1 MSILETSLPNG
12 RVRFATRADVPL
24 LLEFISEL
32 AAFEKLASEAVATR
46 EGLLASMFG
55 PRPYAEALIVEL
67 EGRPVGFALFF
78 HSFSTFLGAPGLY
91 LEDLFVRP
99 EARGRGVG
107 RALMSVLARLTLQRG
122 CRRFE
127 WSVLDWNS
135 GALDFYRALGAVP
148 MNEWTV
154 QRLTGPALERLA
166 TSEKPFTSRQPRP
179 SS

>member
-1 MSILETSLPNG
+1 MSTLETSLPNG
-12 RVRFATRADVPL
+12 RVRFATRVDVPL

-32 AAFEKLASEAVATR
+32 AAFEKLASEAVATS

-67 EGRPVGFALFF
+67 DGRPVGFALFF

-107 RALMSVLARLTLQRG
+107 RAVMSVLARLTLERG

-148 MNEWTV
+148 MSEWTV
-154 QRLTGPALERLA
+154 QRLTGPDLERLA
-166 TSEKPFTSRQPRP
+166 TR
-179 SS
+179 